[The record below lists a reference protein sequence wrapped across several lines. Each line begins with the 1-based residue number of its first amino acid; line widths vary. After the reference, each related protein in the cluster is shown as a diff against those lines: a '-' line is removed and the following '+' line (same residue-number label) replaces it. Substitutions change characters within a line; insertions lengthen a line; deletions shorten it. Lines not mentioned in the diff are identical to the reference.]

1 MKSCKQLQGGLQDIA
16 DQMKIKRVGRQHQ
29 AGSDSLL
36 TGQVTPACE
45 FRKIS
50 VKDFL
55 TQENPHKKLQKLENP
70 EKFQKIPKKRDISGF
85 LQNAIVIFRGRR

>member
-36 TGQVTPACE
+36 TGQVTPKNFE
-45 FRKIS
+45 PFS
-50 VKDFL
+50 
-55 TQENPHKKLQKLENP
+55 
-70 EKFQKIPKKRDISGF
+70 
-85 LQNAIVIFRGRR
+85 IVIEILPTKYNKT